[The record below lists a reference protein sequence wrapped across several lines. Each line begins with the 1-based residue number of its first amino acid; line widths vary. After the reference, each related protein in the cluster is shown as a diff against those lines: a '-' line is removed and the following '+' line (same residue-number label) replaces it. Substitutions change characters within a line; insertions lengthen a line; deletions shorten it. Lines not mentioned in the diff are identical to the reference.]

1 MSCFLATDVNN
12 NKFPKLSY
20 KVSELK
26 NPRGEVNPMCE
37 LMEKYMKESKLEG
50 KIEGKIEAT
59 IQSLR
64 LVNMDDSVI
73 IKALMENCGLTKDE
87 AKQKLAGYNN

>member
-12 NKFPKLSY
+12 DKFPKLSY
-20 KVSELK
+20 KVNELK

-50 KIEGKIEAT
+50 KIEAT

-73 IKALMENCGLTKDE
+73 IKALMENCDLTKDE
-87 AKQKLAGYNN
+87 AKQKLAEYNN

>member
-1 MSCFLATDVNN
+1 MRIDVNN
-12 NKFPKLSY
+12 DKFPRLSY
-20 KVSELK
+20 KVNELK

-59 IQSLR
+59 IKTAKSFGAS
-64 LVNMDDSVI
+64 DSVV
-73 IKALMENCGLTKDE
+73 IKALIENCDLTEDK
-87 AKQKLAGYNN
+87 AKQKLAEYNN

>member
-12 NKFPKLSY
+12 DKFPKLSC

-37 LMEKYMKESKLEG
+37 LMEKYMKESKL
-50 KIEGKIEAT
+50 EGKIEAT

-87 AKQKLAGYNN
+87 AKQKLAEYNN